1 MPDSTTTQLAPL
13 IERARKV
20 LQYEQRGNHQDRVV
34 KGGLEL
40 FVVRWAD
47 EASAVCKK
55 TGLDLK
61 PIYRFTEYL
70 EGYRR
75 QDPMQRASSLR
86 TALSVLNELEH
97 SGAGNNTSI
106 HPQTRNPGNAS
117 PDINEPPSF
126 REDLEE
132 VRREFGEE
140 KPPPNGRPQGSPLQK
155 PVSHEREPI
164 RLEAGMSS
172 GHASLALLSAEI
184 TAVPGVGPSVAAK
197 LRSLG
202 IRTIRDLLFY
212 FPRQHRDYSKLEK
225 IANIPLGE
233 VTTTLGLIWEV
244 ETIRSN
250 KGLART
256 IATIS
261 DDTGKLR
268 VTWFNQ
274 PYLQKQLQAAK
285 GSYLV
290 VTGVKQRFGNKIE
303 FTVKSHELPEKG
315 DLLNTGR
322 LVPNY
327 ALTEGLNAKSLR
339 RFTKWVVDRYAA
351 MIPEFLPASVRS
363 AARLMPLP
371 EAVSQVHYP
380 EDEQAL
386 QAARLRLGFDELF
399 LIQLGMQERRT
410 RWQREAPQGNAF
422 KIDFNKILI
431 DTSDLTDITGEEIA
445 RVEDTQHNPTLPGNT
460 LWSMLATDKPF
471 EETLP
476 FRFT

>member
-47 EASAVCKK
+47 EVSAVCKK
-55 TGLDLK
+55 AGLDLK
-61 PIYRFTEYL
+61 PIYRFTENL

-86 TALSVLNELEH
+86 TALSVLNELEN
-97 SGAGNNTSI
+97 SGAGNNRGI
-106 HPQTRNPGNAS
+106 QPQTGNHRNAS
-117 PDINEPPSF
+117 PDTTKTSSF
-126 REDLEE
+126 RDDLEE
-132 VRREFGEE
+132 IKREFVEG
-140 KPPPNGRPQGSPLQK
+140 KLPPNGQSPVSTHPAKTISQLPYESGKTKEGESPLPSPKSPDSRERK
-155 PVSHEREPI
+155 PL

-184 TAVPGVGPSVAAK
+184 TAVPGVGPSIAAK

-202 IRTIRDLLFY
+202 IRTIHDLLFY

-233 VTTTLGLIWEV
+233 VITTLGLIWEV
-244 ETIRSN
+244 ETVRSS

-290 VTGVKQRFGNKIE
+290 VTGVKQRFGNKID
-303 FTVKSHELPEKG
+303 FTVKSHELPEQG

-322 LVPNY
+322 LVPTY

-351 MIPEFLPASVRS
+351 MIPEYLPTSVRS

-371 EAVSQVHYP
+371 EAVSQIRS
-380 EDEQAL
+380 E
-386 QAARLRLGFDELF
+386 
-399 LIQLGMQERRT
+399 ERRVGKEC
-410 RWQREAPQGNAF
+410 RA
-422 KIDFNKILI
+422 L
-431 DTSDLTDITGEEIA
+431 
-445 RVEDTQHNPTLPGNT
+445 
-460 LWSMLATDKPF
+460 
-471 EETLP
+471 
-476 FRFT
+476 

>member
-1 MPDSTTTQLAPL
+1 MPDSTNTQLAPF

-20 LQYEQRGNHQDRVV
+20 LQYEQRGNHQDRIV

-47 EASAVCKK
+47 EISAVCKNA
-55 TGLDLK
+55 GLDLK
-61 PIYRFTEYL
+61 PIYRFTEHL

-86 TALSVLNELEH
+86 MALSILHELEMN
-97 SGAGNNTSI
+97 GEGNNAGNTS
-106 HPQTRNPGNAS
+106 RAVNPGKVPPLPGRS
-117 PDINEPPSF
+117 PAQE
-126 REDLEE
+126 
-132 VRREFGEE
+132 
-140 KPPPNGRPQGSPLQK
+140 SPLQAPK
-155 PVSHEREPI
+155 NPISPEREPI

-172 GHASLALLSAEI
+172 GHASLTLLSAEI

-225 IANIPLGE
+225 IATIPFGE

-244 ETIRSN
+244 ETVRTS

-261 DDTGKLR
+261 DETGKLR

-274 PYLQKQLQAAK
+274 SYLQKQLQAAK

-303 FTVKSHELPEKG
+303 FSVRSYELPEQG

-322 LVPNY
+322 LVPTY

-351 MIPEFLPASVRS
+351 MIPEYLPAPVRS
-363 AARLMPLP
+363 AGKLMPLP
-371 EAVSQVHYP
+371 EAVSQIHYP
-380 EDEQAL
+380 ENEQAL

-399 LIQLGMQERRT
+399 LIQLGMQERRS
-410 RWQREAPQGNAF
+410 RWQHETPQGNAF
-422 KIDFNKILI
+422 QN
-431 DTSDLTDITGEEIA
+431 
-445 RVEDTQHNPTLPGNT
+445 
-460 LWSMLATDKPF
+460 
-471 EETLP
+471 
-476 FRFT
+476 